1 MKARQPF
8 IGALFK
14 TLRRAGQGRR
24 WKQTFAMNAETMNH
38 AIADIALPDTP
49 AAEELDFDADFARV
63 DAAICEY
70 DAVGQVPLRKGAE
83 PFHWTSVESACRGLL
98 GKAADVRV
106 GVWLLRAA
114 LAQRGLAG
122 AAEGLAALAAIAAQP
137 LENIR
142 PAGQPDAPAGETH
155 ALHLAWLCGP
165 AFLHQL
171 AHSRLSADS
180 ELRVGQLAKDPAA
193 APPAERERAL
203 RDLSRL
209 RAGLAAL
216 TDLSQREGFADQFDC
231 GGVNALL
238 DELEAALTPMLAAVP
253 AEAPVLSEAA
263 PAARALPAGALNSRE
278 EVAAALDLIVAYFRE
293 HEPGHPAPIFLLRA
307 KRMLG
312 AGFEELM
319 AELFAES
326 DALVAKLDRPRP
338 LQG

>member
-1 MKARQPF
+1 
-8 IGALFK
+8 
-14 TLRRAGQGRR
+14 
-24 WKQTFAMNAETMNH
+24 MNAETMSY
-38 AIADIALPDTP
+38 ATADIALPESPVLD
-49 AAEELDFDADFARV
+49 ELDFDADFARV

-70 DAVGQVPLRKGAE
+70 DAVGHVPLRKGAE
-83 PFHWTSVESACRGLL
+83 PFHWTSVESACRALL
-98 GKAADVRV
+98 SKAADVRV

-114 LAQRGLAG
+114 VAQRGLAG
-122 AAEGLAALAAIAAQP
+122 AAEGLTALGAIAAQP
-137 LENIR
+137 LEKIR

-171 AHSRLSADS
+171 THSRLSADS
-180 ELRVGQLAKDPAA
+180 EVSVGHLTKNPAA
-193 APPAERERAL
+193 AGPAARERAL
-203 RDLSRL
+203 GDLSRL
-209 RAGLAAL
+209 RAGLAGL
-216 TDLSQREGFADQFDC
+216 TDLSESEGFAEQFDC
-231 GGVNALL
+231 AGLIALL
-238 DELEAALTPMLAAVP
+238 DELEAALTPTLAAVP
-253 AEAPVLSEAA
+253 VEAPVLREATQ
-263 PAARALPAGALNSRE
+263 AARALPAGALKSRE

-326 DALVAKLDRPRP
+326 DALVAKLDRPRS

>member
-1 MKARQPF
+1 M
-8 IGALFK
+8 
-14 TLRRAGQGRR
+14 TD
-24 WKQTFAMNAETMNH
+24 TT
-38 AIADIALPDTP
+38 ADIALPHSP

-70 DAVGQVPLRKGAE
+70 DAVGHTPLRKGAE
-83 PFHWTSVESACRGLL
+83 PFHWTSVESVSRTLL
-98 GKAADVRV
+98 SKAADVRV

-122 AAEGLAALAAIAAQP
+122 AAEGLSALGAIAAQP

-171 AHSRLSADS
+171 THSRLCADS
-180 ELRVGQLAKDPAA
+180 EIRVGQLAKDSAAVPPAA
-193 APPAERERAL
+193 RERAL
-203 RDLSRL
+203 WDLSRL
-209 RAGLAAL
+209 RAGLAGL
-216 TDLSQREGFADQFDC
+216 TELSKREGFAEQFDC
-231 GGVNALL
+231 AGLHALL
-238 DELEAALTPMLAAVP
+238 DELQAALTPP
-253 AEAPVLSEAA
+253 ASAA
-263 PAARALPAGALNSRE
+263 PAAAPVLAEAAPTPRGLPAGALKSRE

-338 LQG
+338 SQG

>member
-1 MKARQPF
+1 M
-8 IGALFK
+8 
-14 TLRRAGQGRR
+14 QGSSRD
-24 WKQTFAMNAETMNH
+24 QTFAMNAETMSY
-38 AIADIALPDTP
+38 AIADIALPESPVLD
-49 AAEELDFDADFARV
+49 ELDFDADFARV

-70 DAVGQVPLRKGAE
+70 DAVGHVPLRKGAE
-83 PFHWTSVESACRGLL
+83 PFHWTSVESACRTLL
-98 GKAADVRV
+98 SKAADVRV

-114 LAQRGLAG
+114 VAQRGLAG
-122 AAEGLAALAAIAAQP
+122 AAEGLAALGAIAAQP

-180 ELRVGQLAKDPAA
+180 EVSVGQLTKDPAA
-193 APPAERERAL
+193 AGPAARERAL

-209 RAGLAAL
+209 RAGLAGLTAL
-216 TDLSQREGFADQFDC
+216 SESEGFAEQFDC
-231 GGVNALL
+231 AGLIALL
-238 DELEAALTPMLAAVP
+238 DELEAALTPTLAAPPDEAPALSDAVP
-253 AEAPVLSEAA
+253 A
-263 PAARALPAGALNSRE
+263 AARALPAGALKSRE

-326 DALVAKLDRPRP
+326 DALVAKLDRPRSS
-338 LQG
+338 QG

>member
-1 MKARQPF
+1 MSYV
-8 IGALFK
+8 
-14 TLRRAGQGRR
+14 T
-24 WKQTFAMNAETMNH
+24 
-38 AIADIALPDTP
+38 ADIALPESPVLD
-49 AAEELDFDADFARV
+49 ELDFDADFARV

-70 DAVGQVPLRKGAE
+70 DAVGHVPLRKGAE
-83 PFHWTSVESACRGLL
+83 PFHWTSVESTCRTLL
-98 GKAADVRV
+98 SKAADVRV

-114 LAQRGLAG
+114 IAQRGLAG
-122 AAEGLAALAAIAAQP
+122 AAEGLAALGAIAEQP

-180 ELRVGQLAKDPAA
+180 EVSVGQLTKDPTAA
-193 APPAERERAL
+193 GPAAREQAL

-209 RAGLAAL
+209 RAGLAGL
-216 TDLSQREGFADQFDC
+216 TDLSESEGFAEQFDC
-231 GGVNALL
+231 AGLIALL
-238 DELEAALTPMLAAVP
+238 DELEAALTPALAAVP
-253 AEAPVLSEAA
+253 EEVPGLSEAV
-263 PAARALPAGALNSRE
+263 PAARALPAGALKSRE

-326 DALVAKLDRPRP
+326 DALVAKLDRPRS

>member
-1 MKARQPF
+1 
-8 IGALFK
+8 
-14 TLRRAGQGRR
+14 
-24 WKQTFAMNAETMNH
+24 MNAEAMSH
-38 AIADIALPDTP
+38 AIADIALPDSP

-83 PFHWTSVESACRGLL
+83 PFHWTCVESASRALL
-98 GKAADVRV
+98 RKAADVRV
-106 GVWLLRAA
+106 GVWLLRATM
-114 LAQRGLAG
+114 AQRGLAG
-122 AAEGLAALAAIAAQP
+122 AAEGLTALAAIAAQP

-142 PAGQPDAPAGETH
+142 PAGQPDAPAGEIH

-171 AHSRLSADS
+171 THSRLSADS
-180 ELRVGQLAKDPAA
+180 ELSVGQLAKDPAA
-193 APPAERERAL
+193 APPEARERARRDLPRL
-203 RDLSRL
+203 RDGL
-209 RAGLAAL
+209 AGLME
-216 TDLSQREGFADQFDC
+216 LSEREGFAEQFDC
-231 GGVNALL
+231 AGLKALL
-238 DELEAALTPMLAAVP
+238 DELEAALAPALAAP
-253 AEAPVLSEAA
+253 AEAPALAEAA
-263 PAARALPAGALNSRE
+263 PAPRAPPTGALKSRE

-338 LQG
+338 SQG